1 MASQEQPQSS
11 PDDPEV
17 PERPVKQ
24 STPLNRNL
32 YCVGL
37 LLLLGNLVWFVSAF
51 SEYWVTRE
59 DGTDNVY
66 FTLAEVQR
74 GPDNLLG
81 MSWNCF
87 VKTYCEMDNQSDLC
101 SSWQGVQSGAIL
113 YLGASGFATLF
124 TLLLIE
130 RFVFLYTGKDA
141 GWKWLTYSLLVI
153 LPLAQLL
160 AVAGFFGLSEA
171 EFNGSCDNAIEDTST
186 KAKFC
191 AGRGPILAII
201 GLLWSFITS
210 AVLFVLFLKRSP
222 KVDSGKELILGKVG
236 LMGNFYWLGILVAC
250 VVCNAIMIIVST
262 ILDDWVERTDLPE
275 FTGSL
280 LGCKDCDPTLKFV
293 AYDCYSAKFCAL
305 DSYGYCSLFS
315 ELKNGGYAVSPT

>member
-1 MASQEQPQSS
+1 MASQEPPQSS
-11 PDDPEV
+11 PDPEV

-24 STPLNRNL
+24 STPLSRNL

-59 DGTDNVY
+59 DGPDKVY

-87 VKTYCEMDNQSDLC
+87 VKPYCELDNQSDLC
-101 SSWQGVQSGAIL
+101 SSWQGVQSGSIL
-113 YLGASGFATLF
+113 YLGASGFATFF
-124 TLLLIE
+124 TLLLME

-141 GWKWLTYSLLVI
+141 GWKWLTFSLLVI
-153 LPLAQLL
+153 VPLAQLL

-186 KAKFC
+186 KVKFC
-191 AGRGPILAII
+191 AGRGPILGII

-210 AVLFVLFLKRSP
+210 AVLFVLYLKGPVS
-222 KVDSGKELILGKVG
+222 VNASKELRLGKVV

-250 VVCNAIMIIVST
+250 VVCNAVMIIVST
-262 ILDDWVERTDLPE
+262 ILDDWVERSDMPE

-280 LGCKDCDPTLKFV
+280 LACKDCDPTLKFV

-315 ELKNGGYAVSPT
+315 ELKNGGYAVSPM

>member
-1 MASQEQPQSS
+1 MASQEPPQSS
-11 PDDPEV
+11 PDAEV
-17 PERPVKQ
+17 PEEPGKQ
-24 STPLNRNL
+24 STPVSRNL

-37 LLLLGNLVWFVSAF
+37 LLLLGNLVWFVCAF
-51 SEYWVTRE
+51 SESWVTRE
-59 DGTDNVY
+59 DGPDNVY

-87 VKTYCEMDNQSDLC
+87 VKPYCNLDNQSDLC
-101 SSWQGVQSGAIL
+101 FSWQGVQSGAIL

-124 TLLLIE
+124 TLLLVE

-141 GWKWLTYSLLVI
+141 GWKWLTYSFLV
-153 LPLAQLL
+153 LVPLAQLL

-171 EFNGSCDNAIEDTST
+171 EFNGSCDNSIEDTNT
-186 KAKFC
+186 KVKFC

-210 AVLFVLFLKRSP
+210 AVLFVLYFKRPASVDAGIELK
-222 KVDSGKELILGKVG
+222 LGKVA
-236 LMGNFYWLGILVAC
+236 LIGNFYWLGILVAC
-250 VVCNAIMIIVST
+250 IVCNAIMIIVST
-262 ILDDWVERTDLPE
+262 ILDDWVERSDLPE

-280 LGCKDCDPTLKFV
+280 LACKDCDSTLKFV
-293 AYDCYSAKFCAL
+293 PYDCYSAKFCAL

-315 ELKNGGYAVSPT
+315 QLKNGGYAVSSI

>member
-1 MASQEQPQSS
+1 MASQEPPPADSA
-11 PDDPEV
+11 PEV
-17 PERPVKQ
+17 PEKPAKQ
-24 STPLNRNL
+24 SRTINRNL

-37 LLLLGNLVWFVSAF
+37 LFLLGNLVWFVAAF

-59 DGTDNVY
+59 DGPDKVY
-66 FTLAEVQR
+66 FSLAEVRR

-87 VKTYCEMDNQSDLC
+87 VKTYCDVDNQSDLC
-101 SSWQGVQSGAIL
+101 ASWQGVQSGSIL

-124 TLLLIE
+124 TLMLIE
-130 RFVFLYTGKDA
+130 RFIFLYTRKDA
-141 GWKWLTYSLLVI
+141 GWKWLTYVLLAVV
-153 LPLAQLL
+153 PLAQLL

-171 EFNGSCDNAIEDTST
+171 EFNGSCDNSIENTDT
-186 KAKFC
+186 KVKFC

-210 AVLFVLFLKRSP
+210 ALLFVLFTKRP
-222 KVDSGKELILGKVG
+222 ANVDSGKPVRLGKVL

-262 ILDDWVERTDLPE
+262 ILDDWVERNDIPE

-280 LGCKDCDPTLKFV
+280 VACKDCDPTVKFM
-293 AYDCYSAKFCAL
+293 AYDCYSAKFCVL
-305 DSYGYCSLFS
+305 DNYGYCSLFS
-315 ELKNGGYAVSPT
+315 NLKNGGYAVRCM